1 MDQVVKTL
9 EQQKENYVIKFEEIR
24 NKIGEEWWYGGNTLL
39 LILTC
44 TCTCTVHVHV
54 INNYNTE

>member
-24 NKIGEEWWYGGNTLL
+24 NKIGEE
-39 LILTC
+39 
-44 TCTCTVHVHV
+44 
-54 INNYNTE
+54 